1 MQYPQMFAE
10 MEFWEVFWRSVG
22 VGNLPA
28 LSPSQY
34 SMSPSC
40 TEELHC
46 LSWGMSTVL
55 TWFSYLTK
63 IVNIWL

>member
-1 MQYPQMFAE
+1 MQYPQMLQK
-10 MEFWEVFWRSVG
+10 MESWGVFWRSVG

-34 SMSPSC
+34 IMSLVC

-46 LSWGMSTVL
+46 LSWGMSAVL
-55 TWFSYLTK
+55 TWFLCINK
-63 IVNIWL
+63 IVII

>member
-1 MQYPQMFAE
+1 MQYTQTFVE
-10 MEFWEVFWRSVG
+10 MEFLGVFWRSVG

-28 LSPSQY
+28 LSPSQC

-46 LSWGMSTVL
+46 LSLGMSAVL
-55 TWFSYLTK
+55 T
-63 IVNIWL
+63 